1 MPNEKTLIIDDEDAN
16 RRLLTQWL
24 IPSGYDIELA

>member
-1 MPNEKTLIIDDEDAN
+1 MPNEKIQIIDDENAN

-24 IPSGYDIELA
+24 IPLGYDIELA